1 MKYGEIVRFS
11 IALVYS
17 IKPGAIILDAYIEPS
32 LKLPKFSSLSL
43 VEIMG

>member
-11 IALVYS
+11 VALVYS
-17 IKPGAIILDAYIEPS
+17 IKPGAIMHDANIELS
-32 LKLPKFSSLSL
+32 FKLPKFSSFRL